1 MKKFFKIIIYI
12 FTFSVIALASSASLF
27 VYSSLKDVPQVE
39 FAPLSNRKKS
49 CIYDEAGNIV
59 EVFGETKEEYVK
71 YEDIPPILIQALISI
86 EDIRFFEH
94 PGVDVPRTF
103 KAFLHNIFSSSKH
116 GGSTITQQLIKNVVL
131 SNEQT
136 YKRKIQEAYLAL
148 KIEKQLSKE
157 EILTLYFN
165 SVYFE
170 QSIPGVRYASR
181 RYFGKDVTLIT
192 LPEAAL
198 LAGIVKSASYY
209 NPFKYPERIQ
219 ARKNLV
225 LEKMLEYG
233 FIDERQY
240 RAAIHTAIEDILIPQ
255 GSHYQEPTYRFQS
268 YLDVVYLE
276 LQQYTHLDPYTV
288 PLEIHT
294 YLDSSLQTHLDQ
306 IQDGT
311 VISFSDDE
319 QQIGASVV
327 RNEDGALVGVIG
339 GRNYQ
344 GARIFNRAYSLQ
356 RQPASTMKPVFGYL
370 LAAEYLHYNEST
382 NVLDAPY
389 VYPGTSITVQNA
401 DKNYMG
407 YIPLVQALGYSKNT
421 AALYTL
427 EKVIE
432 KIGLEKTIA
441 FLENIGLMDEGPF
454 AYPYAIGG
462 MTYGTSP
469 TALAGA
475 YSVLMREGKY
485 IKPSTISYIRN
496 LETGEIIYER
506 DLSYQSLVS
515 KESAFQIAST
525 LIDVV
530 KNDYYHIGA
539 VRVEGV
545 AIGAKTGTNGYD
557 ENAAKR
563 LGYPTSADKDSW
575 LAGFSYDYS
584 MAVWSGFDTAEKGD
598 HHYFGKGDSRRQIP
612 KKIFQNVME
621 HICLKKEKLSIPSNL
636 VKATIVNGCEQ
647 PYLPN
652 QYIPS
657 YLTTSGYFY
666 PNEVPTQ
673 ILPNPAFPD
682 IISAHAF
689 ILGDEMQIEW
699 ETQKEENQAPFD
711 YTKIFGMRGF
721 ILQYRDQ
728 EGTKQCF
735 TTNEKIIIPYLS
747 DIDDLQIIPC
757 FEKNLTLTGTPY
769 IFLFE

>member
-1 MKKFFKIIIYI
+1 MKKFFKAIIYI
-12 FTFSVIALASSASLF
+12 FTFSIITIAGSASLF
-27 VYSSLKDVPQVE
+27 IYTSLKDVPQIE
-39 FAPLSNRKKS
+39 FAPLSNQKRS
-49 CIYDEAGNIV
+49 CIYDETGNVV
-59 EVFGETKEEYVK
+59 EVFGETKEEYVEYK
-71 YEDIPPILIQALISI
+71 DIPPVLIQALISI
-86 EDIRFFEH
+86 EDIRFFDH
-94 PGVDVPRTF
+94 PGVDLPRTF
-103 KAFLHNIFSSSKH
+103 KAFLHNLFSHTKH

-131 SNEQT
+131 TNEQT

-170 QSIPGVRYASR
+170 QSIPGVRYAAR
-181 RYFGKDVTLIT
+181 RYFGKDITLIT

-233 FIDERQY
+233 FIEEAQY
-240 RAAIHTAIEDILIPQ
+240 RAAVHTQIADILIPQ
-255 GSHYQEPTYRFQS
+255 GSNYQEPTYRFQS
-268 YLDVVYLE
+268 YLDIVYLE

-306 IQDGT
+306 IQDGMM
-311 VISFSDDE
+311 IPFSDDD

-327 RNEDGALVGVIG
+327 RNQDGALIGVIG
-339 GRNYQ
+339 GRNYR

-356 RQPASTMKPVFGYL
+356 RQPASTIKPVFGYL
-370 LAAEYLHYNEST
+370 LAAEYLHYNEAT
-382 NVLDAPY
+382 NILDAPY
-389 VYPGTSITVQNA
+389 VYPGTSVTVQNA
-401 DKNYMG
+401 DKNYAG

-427 EKVIE
+427 EKVIQ
-432 KIGLEKTIA
+432 KIGMEKTIA

-454 AYPYAIGG
+454 AYPYGIGG

-475 YSVLMREGKY
+475 YSVLMREGQY

-496 LETGEIIYER
+496 LETGEVIYTR
-506 DLSYQSLVS
+506 DMSYQPLVS

-530 KNDYYHIGA
+530 QNNYYQIGA

-557 ENAAKR
+557 ERAAKA

-575 LAGFSYDYS
+575 LTGFSSDYS
-584 MAVWSGFDTAEKGD
+584 MAVWTGFDTAEKGD

-621 HICLKKEKLSIPSNL
+621 HICLKKERLSAPAHL
-636 VKATIVNGCEQ
+636 VKVAIVNGCEQ
-647 PYLPN
+647 NYLPN
-652 QYIPS
+652 AYIPS
-657 YLTTSGYFY
+657 YLTTAGYFY
-666 PNEVPTQ
+666 PNEIPDQV
-673 ILPNPAFPD
+673 LPNPTFP
-682 IISAHAF
+682 IITGAHAF
-689 ILGDEMQIEW
+689 ILGEEIQIEW
-699 ETQKEENQAPFD
+699 EIQEEEEGPFD
-711 YTKIFGMRGF
+711 YTKIFGSRGF
-721 ILQYRDQ
+721 CIQYTDQ
-728 EGTKQCF
+728 DGTKQCF
-735 TTNEKIIIPYLS
+735 TTSQKIVIPYLS
-747 DIDDLQIIPC
+747 DMDDLRIIPC
-757 FEKNLTLTGTPY
+757 FENQTTLTGSPY
-769 IFLFE
+769 IFLLE

>member
-1 MKKFFKIIIYI
+1 MKKFFKAIIYI
-12 FTFSVIALASSASLF
+12 FTFSIITIAGSASLF
-27 VYSSLKDVPQVE
+27 IYTSLKDVPQIE
-39 FAPLSNRKKS
+39 FAPLSNQKRS
-49 CIYDEAGNIV
+49 CIYDETGNVV
-59 EVFGETKEEYVK
+59 EVFGETKEEYVEYK
-71 YEDIPPILIQALISI
+71 DIPPVLIQALISI
-86 EDIRFFEH
+86 EDIRFFDH
-94 PGVDVPRTF
+94 PGVDLPRTF
-103 KAFLHNIFSSSKH
+103 KAFLHNLFSHTKH

-131 SNEQT
+131 TNEQT

-170 QSIPGVRYASR
+170 QSIPGVRYAAR
-181 RYFGKDVTLIT
+181 RYFGKDITLIT

-233 FIDERQY
+233 FIEEAQY
-240 RAAIHTAIEDILIPQ
+240 RAAVHTQIADILIPQ
-255 GSHYQEPTYRFQS
+255 GSNYQEPTYRFQS
-268 YLDVVYLE
+268 YLDIVYLE

-306 IQDGT
+306 IQDGMM
-311 VISFSDDE
+311 IPFSDDD

-327 RNEDGALVGVIG
+327 RNQDGALIGVIG
-339 GRNYQ
+339 GRNYR

-356 RQPASTMKPVFGYL
+356 RQPASTIKPVFGYL
-370 LAAEYLHYNEST
+370 LAAEYLHYNEAT

-389 VYPGTSITVQNA
+389 VYPGTSVTVQNA
-401 DKNYMG
+401 DKNYAG

-427 EKVIE
+427 EKVIQ
-432 KIGLEKTIA
+432 KIGMEKTIA

-454 AYPYAIGG
+454 AYPYGIGG

-475 YSVLMREGKY
+475 YSVLMREGQY

-496 LETGEIIYER
+496 LETGEVIYTR
-506 DLSYQSLVS
+506 DMSYQPLVS

-530 KNDYYHIGA
+530 QNNYYQIGA

-557 ENAAKR
+557 ERAAKA

-575 LAGFSYDYS
+575 LAGFSSDYS
-584 MAVWSGFDTAEKGD
+584 MAVWTGFDTAEKGD

-621 HICLKKEKLSIPSNL
+621 HICLKKERLSAPAHL
-636 VKATIVNGCEQ
+636 VKVAIVNGCEQ
-647 PYLPN
+647 NYLPN
-652 QYIPS
+652 AYIPS
-657 YLTTSGYFY
+657 YLTTAGYFY
-666 PNEVPTQ
+666 PNEIPDQV
-673 ILPNPAFPD
+673 LPNPTFP
-682 IISAHAF
+682 IITGAHAF
-689 ILGDEMQIEW
+689 ILGEEIQIEW
-699 ETQKEENQAPFD
+699 EIQEEEEGPFD
-711 YTKIFGMRGF
+711 YTKIFGSRGF
-721 ILQYRDQ
+721 CIQYTDQ
-728 EGTKQCF
+728 DGTKQCF
-735 TTNEKIIIPYLS
+735 TTSQKIVIPYLS
-747 DIDDLQIIPC
+747 DMDDLRIIPC
-757 FEKNLTLTGTPY
+757 FENQTTLTGSPY
-769 IFLFE
+769 IFLLE